1 MTWHADAERWALDA
15 AGTVLPAIRYMPT
28 GNAPAASLAAVV
40 GPATIIES
48 AIAMGGRMDARMS
61 VDVTVASPGDT
72 EPGIAAMTEAV
83 DALCAALIAAGAAE
97 LSTSAGVLALPDA
110 PNPRPV
116 RTITAVIATSST
128 C

>member
-1 MTWHADAERWALDA
+1 MTWHAEAERWALDA
-15 AGTVLPAIRYMPT
+15 AGTVLPAVRYLRT
-28 GNAPAASLAAVV
+28 GNAPAGTLVAVV
-40 GPATIIES
+40 GPATITES
-48 AIAMGGRMDARMS
+48 DIAMGGRMDARMS
-61 VDVTVASPGDT
+61 VDITVASPGDT

-83 DALCAALIAAGAAE
+83 DALCGALIAAGAVE

-116 RTITAVIATSST
+116 RTITAVIMTSSA